1 MMRGEVMN
9 TIADHHHSVRVQ
21 RSIMSADA
29 LAPIV
34 AQAYAL
40 DGVNC
45 QLIKSA
51 MLDTYL
57 VTADAGP
64 TILRIYPA
72 QRRTKMGILAELDV
86 LAYLQAAGISVS
98 VPILQRDGEWLLTL
112 QAPEGLRY
120 AALFTYAPG
129 QPLSQ
134 QCTPPNVR
142 AFGHMLAQVHG
153 LADRLPQLPTRPP
166 LDLECLLER
175 PLTDLDRVFG
185 ERAAEWAF
193 LQQVASAV
201 RPRIAALPTEPPSYG
216 FCHGDVGAANVH
228 ITADGRPTLFDFDM
242 CGAGWRAYDIA
253 PFLIDE
259 PEAVVHAFLD
269 GYESVRTLSVLERS
283 SIPLFQIVQ
292 SIWVLGLR
300 ANYVNDWGNAAL
312 SDRLVNNV
320 LTFIKQIV
328 ERERL

>member
-1 MMRGEVMN
+1 MN
-9 TIADHHHSVRVQ
+9 TSTDHHHNVRVQ
-21 RSIMSADA
+21 RSILSADA
-29 LAPIV
+29 LASIV

-40 DGVNC
+40 DGVHC

-57 VTADAGP
+57 VTAADGP

-72 QRRTKMGILAELDV
+72 QRRTEMDILAELDV
-86 LAYLQAAGISVS
+86 LADLQAAGISVS
-98 VPILQRDGEWLLTL
+98 VPILQRGGQRLLAI

-142 AFGHMLAQVHG
+142 TFGRMLAEVHV
-153 LADRLPQLPTRPP
+153 LTDRWPQLPARPP
-166 LDLECLLER
+166 LDLEALLDR
-175 PLTDLDRVFG
+175 PLAELDRVFG
-185 ERAAEWAF
+185 ERAVEWAF
-193 LQQVASAV
+193 LRQVASAV
-201 RPRIAALPTEPPSYG
+201 RPRIAALPTEPPWYG
-216 FCHGDVGAANVH
+216 FCHGDTGSANAHV
-228 ITADGRPTLFDFDM
+228 TADGRLTLFDFDM
-242 CGAGWRAYDIA
+242 CGTGWRAYDIGT
-253 PFLIDE
+253 FLIDE
-259 PEAVVHAFLD
+259 PEAIGQAFLE
-269 GYESVRTLSVLERS
+269 GYESVRALTALERA

-300 ANYVNDWGNAAL
+300 ANYVNDWGNATL

-320 LTFIKQIV
+320 LTFIKQII
-328 ERERL
+328 EREHL

>member
-1 MMRGEVMN
+1 MIMK
-9 TIADHHHSVRVQ
+9 TDHHHSVRIQ
-21 RSIMSADA
+21 RSILSAAA

-40 DGVNC
+40 DGVRC

-57 VTADAGP
+57 VKATAGP

-72 QRRTKMGILAELDV
+72 QRRTETDILAELDV
-86 LAYLQAAGISVS
+86 LAYLQAAGISIS
-98 VPILQRDGEWLLTL
+98 VPILQRDGQRLLAI

-120 AALFTYAPG
+120 AALFTYARG

-142 AFGHMLAQVHG
+142 AFGRMLAQVHVQT
-153 LADRLPQLPTRPP
+153 DRWPQLPSRPP
-166 LDLECLLER
+166 LDLVTFLDR
-175 PLTDLDRVFG
+175 PLTELDRVFG
-185 ERAAEWAF
+185 ERSAEWAF
-193 LQQVASAV
+193 LRQVASAV
-201 RPRIAALPTEPPSYG
+201 RPRIAALPTEPPWYG
-216 FCHGDVGAANVH
+216 FCHGDTGSANAHV
-228 ITADGRPTLFDFDM
+228 TADGRLTLFDFDM

-253 PFLIDE
+253 TFLIDE
-259 PEAVVHAFLD
+259 PEAIAHAFLE
-269 GYESVRTLSVLERS
+269 GYASVRALSALERA
-283 SIPLFQIVQ
+283 SIPIFQIVQ

-300 ANYVNDWGNAAL
+300 ADYVNDWGNALL
-312 SDRLVNNV
+312 SDRLVNNI
-320 LTFIKQIV
+320 LAFIKQII

>member
-1 MMRGEVMN
+1 MN
-9 TIADHHHSVRVQ
+9 TSADHRHMVRVQ
-21 RSIMSADA
+21 RSILAADA

-40 DGVNC
+40 DGVSC

-57 VTADAGP
+57 VTAAAGP

-72 QRRTKMGILAELDV
+72 QRRTEMDILAELDV

-98 VPILQRDGEWLLTL
+98 VPILQRDGERLLTI
-112 QAPEGLRY
+112 QAPEGARY

-134 QCTPPNVR
+134 QCTPPTAR
-142 AFGHMLAQVHG
+142 AFGRMLAEMHV
-153 LADRLPQLPTRPP
+153 LTDRWPQLPARPP
-166 LDLECLLER
+166 LDLVTLLDR
-175 PLTDLDRVFG
+175 SLTDLDRVFG

-193 LQQVASAV
+193 LRQVASALT
-201 RPRIAALPTEPPSYG
+201 PRIATLPTEPPWYG
-216 FCHGDVGAANVH
+216 FCHGDTGSANVH
-228 ITADGRPTLFDFDM
+228 ITADGRLTLFDFDM
-242 CGAGWRAYDIA
+242 CGSGWRAYDIGT
-253 PFLIDE
+253 FLIDE
-259 PEAVVHAFLD
+259 PEAIVHAFLE
-269 GYESVRTLSVLERS
+269 GYESIRALQGAERA
-283 SIPLFQIVQ
+283 SIPIFQIVQ

-300 ANYVNDWGNAAL
+300 ANYVNDWGNALL

-320 LTFIKQIV
+320 LTFIKRII